1 MKTTG
6 MSITGKLVGYAAA
19 LVVAAAIGANAQDS
33 STSSKPW
40 LPFRR
45 IETPKEFKELPA
57 KTQIA
62 MACAK
67 CKSVVVTVK
76 RNLTTKPSGGTV
88 DELMTVHRCPGCEG
102 KMVVRGDK
110 QTQMVHTCSKC
121 GDDSAFCCAM
131 TKEDKPTKGM
141 EKK

>member
-1 MKTTG
+1 MG
-6 MSITGKLVGYAAA
+6 FAAA
-19 LVVAAAIGANAQDS
+19 LAVAAALNANAQDA

-40 LPFRR
+40 LPFKKV
-45 IETPKEFKELPA
+45 ETAKQFKELPA

-62 MACAK
+62 MACVK

-88 DELMTVHRCPGCEG
+88 DELMTVDRCPGCAG
-102 KMVVRGDK
+102 KMVARGDK

-121 GDDSAFCCAM
+121 GDDSAFCCA
-131 TKEDKPTKGM
+131 THLGDKPTKGM